1 VAATKRFLRII
12 EVDQVERIFDTSS
25 INDLA
30 RIAKLPSYADKEHF
44 ANGIREA
51 ARIYAKDAREPTAN
65 ELNKQITELHRA
77 AEHLRYERVASLIE
91 SLSPKAQD
99 MLNERAERWRPP
111 NKLPPPEALR
121 DHGLRE
127 TACATVA
134 GLCRIG
140 GKEVEGR
147 LRPSGR
153 RSRSWEWALYAP
165 LLSRNF
171 PKRQSELDFVMHLQ
185 LAWLEAVGKK
195 PPRSANA
202 NRLGPFGRMVKACL
216 ERVGAGSSD
225 ASVAGHINELNRRR
239 RVIGCR

>member
-1 VAATKRFLRII
+1 M
-12 EVDQVERIFDTSS
+12 DQVERIFDTSS

-51 ARIYAKDAREPTAN
+51 ERIYAKDAREPAAN

-91 SLSPKAQD
+91 SVSPKAQD

-134 GLCRIG
+134 GLCGLAVKRLKVVYARPVG
-140 GKEVEGR
+140 GREVGNGR
-147 LRPSGR
+147 FMHRCLAVTFRSGTNWT
-153 RSRSWEWALYAP
+153 S
-165 LLSRNF
+165 
-171 PKRQSELDFVMHLQ
+171 
-185 LAWLEAVGKK
+185 
-195 PPRSANA
+195 
-202 NRLGPFGRMVKACL
+202 
-216 ERVGAGSSD
+216 
-225 ASVAGHINELNRRR
+225 
-239 RVIGCR
+239 